1 MPAKFFV
8 PCNQEGETPWEM
20 FTENHKELAK
30 EASEWLY
37 KTSESCSVVAVL
49 IATVAFTA
57 SSTVPGGIESNGTPV
72 LKKQPAFN
80 VFAIASLV
88 ALCFSI
94 ASVVMFMA
102 FFTSRYTN
110 CPTYYFFFIFLFSFF
125 LGRHRE
131 KDYGTNLP
139 AKLLVELTSLLVS
152 IAAVLVSFCAAH
164 FFVIKDTFKYTAFS
178 LYAATLFP
186 VALYAFW
193 QIPMYYELVKATAR
207 STPQRVYEHD

>member
-1 MPAKFFV
+1 
-8 PCNQEGETPWEM
+8 M
-20 FTENHKELAK
+20 FTENHRELAK

-102 FFTSRYTN
+102 FFTSRH
-110 CPTYYFFFIFLFSFF
+110 P
-125 LGRHRE
+125 E

-139 AKLLVELTSLLVS
+139 AKLLVELTSLLIS
-152 IAAVLVSFCAAH
+152 IAAVLGIILRRT
-164 FFVIKDTFKYTAFS
+164 FFRDKGYLQIHGLLALCCHAFS
-178 LYAATLFP
+178 GGTLHRLADSD
-186 VALYAFW
+186 VL
-193 QIPMYYELVKATAR
+193 
-207 STPQRVYEHD
+207 